1 MNFGMHIATVK
12 KKSTKKDEL
21 EKKNVSGKK
30 LPVILIY
37 PILTNNLKLFYMSFT
52 EINSS
57 HKFQFIYCLSYT
69 FHVLKLQRIFPSN

>member
-1 MNFGMHIATVK
+1 MHLYENYLTRLMNFGMHIAIVK

-52 EINSS
+52 EAEMGVALTAHLGAS
-57 HKFQFIYCLSYT
+57 QP
-69 FHVLKLQRIFPSN
+69 R